1 MDERIEKYLYDIQA
15 AITEISEE
23 TEIRGNKF
31 ESLSNDRV
39 YLRFVERNIGIIGEA
54 MNRIL
59 KIQPDIEI
67 SSARKIVNTRNL
79 VIHSYDSLDKEIIWA
94 IIMRHLPLL
103 KDEITLLLN
112 P

>member
-94 IIMRHLPLL
+94 IIIRHLPLL